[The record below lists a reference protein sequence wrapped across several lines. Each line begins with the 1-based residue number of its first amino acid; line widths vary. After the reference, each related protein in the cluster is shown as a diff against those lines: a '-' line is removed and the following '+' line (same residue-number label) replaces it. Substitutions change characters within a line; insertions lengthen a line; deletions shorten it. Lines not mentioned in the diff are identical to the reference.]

1 MVRALHT
8 SALSKA
14 APTSEQAREA
24 RARAWSYI
32 FACYEKHKTEK
43 SSGGEE
49 QARREVEHV
58 SRTHLAEYLQEQDYA
73 DAVQKLKA
81 ASRK

>member
-8 SALSKA
+8 SAPSKA

-32 FACYEKHKTEK
+32 FANYKKHKAAE

-49 QARREVEHV
+49 QARREIEHV
-58 SRTHLAEYLQEQDYA
+58 SRTHLAEYLQEQDYT
-73 DAVQKLKA
+73 DAV
-81 ASRK
+81 RK

>member
-1 MVRALHT
+1 MDDIRIARRSHPNIT
-8 SALSKA
+8 
-14 APTSEQAREA
+14 PEQACDA

-32 FACYEKHKTEK
+32 FACYEKHKAAR

-58 SRTHLAEYLQEQDYA
+58 SRTHLVEYLQEQDSA
-73 DAVQKLKA
+73 DAV
-81 ASRK
+81 RK

>member
-1 MVRALHT
+1 MSSLHAVYRSRADIT
-8 SALSKA
+8 
-14 APTSEQAREA
+14 PDQARDA

-32 FACYEKHKTEK
+32 FACYEKHKAAK

-58 SRTHLAEYLQEQDYA
+58 SRAHIAEYLQEQDYT
-73 DAVQKLKA
+73 DAVQK
-81 ASRK
+81 